1 MTMIPTITPRTRK
14 ILTLAVFLG
23 AIISGMYQNYY
34 QQSGQF
40 YPAMRQLAR
49 NNQAMMLGFFFWLC
63 FMYLSTKG
71 FVQTFF
77 GDLRAIEQENVNQN
91 FWLSVTDTALT
102 MTIFHDDLQKEAVT
116 FVILFTVLL
125 SVKVIHWLFHDRV
138 DFMETSPQ
146 ITWSFRFRMLMI
158 ATVLICLDAFTL
170 WWSYEKIMQRKDYW
184 LVFANEYALLAAF
197 ALHVLLKFVLHSV
210 DLASRSPWENKNNY
224 MMYIRLVFCA
234 IKLCVQVVF
243 VFMLTKR
250 VQFPLYAIR
259 PCFQEAKELRNTI
272 KDIVKSRK
280 AIKRMESFPDATMAE
295 FADVDKDTTC
305 IICHE
310 EMVTGEGAARVVVEQ
325 LKKLPCGHIFH
336 AGCLR
341 RWFLRQQTCPIC
353 RRNVLEGEVP
363 AGGNGLNQAGQA
375 GVRVGPRGNNAQ
387 VEAQRIHDLIRNLQ
401 AQARNGNANVP
412 LNVGG
417 AGVPPVAGATPAPG
431 APNVNIAG
439 ANIIQSEFTISG
451 LPTVSVNNVPFTVP
465 VPKPPVNVEEL
476 AKLELHELRAMEG
489 DERMAIA
496 RRIAYLRD
504 VRSMCDATLT
514 MMSQYQSVMGPEV
527 KPDAS
532 TNKKSG
538 DDKKSE
544 PEIIEKSSP
553 KTVSQ
558 LENKSES
565 KLETAPS
572 LEKSSPKTE
581 PKVEAEP
588 VFEETSTTEN
598 PESTSE
604 NVCDSTNKTEPT
616 ETPNSEANELRR
628 RRIQA
633 LSQSQ

>member
-1 MTMIPTITPRTRK
+1 
-14 ILTLAVFLG
+14 
-23 AIISGMYQNYY
+23 
-34 QQSGQF
+34 
-40 YPAMRQLAR
+40 
-49 NNQAMMLGFFFWLC
+49 
-63 FMYLSTKG
+63 
-71 FVQTFF
+71 
-77 GDLRAIEQENVNQN
+77 
-91 FWLSVTDTALT
+91 
-102 MTIFHDDLQKEAVT
+102 
-116 FVILFTVLL
+116 
-125 SVKVIHWLFHDRV
+125 
-138 DFMETSPQ
+138 METSPQ
-146 ITWSFRFRMLMI
+146 ITWSFRLRMVMI
-158 ATVLICLDAFTL
+158 SAVLICLDAFTL

-184 LVFANEYALLAAF
+184 LVFANEYALLGAF

-280 AIKRMESFPDATMAE
+280 AIKRMESFPDATITE

-310 EMVTGEGAARVVVEQ
+310 EMVTGEGAARVVGDQ

-353 RRNVLEGEVP
+353 RRNVLEGDVP
-363 AGGNGLNQAGQA
+363 ATAAGNGLNQANQA

-401 AQARNGNANVP
+401 AQARNGNV
-412 LNVGG
+412 NVG
-417 AGVPPVAGATPAPG
+417 AGAAATPGSASST
-431 APNVNIAG
+431 PNVNISG

-451 LPTVSVNNVPFTVP
+451 LPNVSVNNVPFSVP

-476 AKLELHELRAMEG
+476 AKLDVYELRAMEG
-489 DERMAIA
+489 EERMAIA

-514 MMSQYQSVMGPEV
+514 MMSQYQSVMGPEIQNDP
-527 KPDAS
+527 KKD
-532 TNKKSG
+532 KKSDG
-538 DDKKSE
+538 DVEKSE
-544 PEIIEKSSP
+544 PEIVEKSSP
-553 KTVSQ
+553 KDKES
-558 LENKSES
+558 ENKSENKS
-565 KLETAPS
+565 ENQSENKSENQSENQNEPHS
-572 LEKSSPKTE
+572 DKSSAKTE
-581 PKVEAEP
+581 PKTELKTEAEP
-588 VFEETSTTEN
+588 AFEETVSSPEVQEKSDST
-598 PESTSE
+598 PE
-604 NVCDSTNKTEPT
+604 NVCDSTSKTEPS
-616 ETPNSEANELRR
+616 ETNNSDANELRR